1 MVPLDKESPERT
13 SNMAALGFKGLT
25 RTGLVLFA
33 VGLVFGFS
41 LTYLF
46 TTTKSWTPLNRPIS
60 RAQYVKD
67 MIPRRPEQH
76 FDDDETGPD
85 KSVAWFDQA
94 FHSHTG
100 ESNEEAKM
108 LAKKVR
114 VLCWVMTGP
123 NNIDSKARHVKA
135 TWGQRCNKLIF
146 MSSEEVKDLP
156 AVALPVKEGRDN
168 LWAKT
173 KEAFKYIYKH
183 HMDDADWFMKADD
196 DTFLIVENLRYF
208 LSDKVSENP
217 VYYGRRFKPYV
228 SQGYMS
234 GGAGYVLSHKA
245 VKLLVEKGVDDSAM
259 CRSDGGGAED
269 LELGRC
275 MQKLGVQAG
284 DSRDELERERFMPFV
299 PEHHLIPGILPKDM
313 WYWSYSYYHAKQG
326 PDCCSDYA
334 ITFHYVNPNM
344 MYVLEYLV
352 YHLKPY
358 GYNTINQCR
367 GQGEVKQRSQGHGQ
381 EKAAAVKEE
390 NIKEVHEENIEEGKK
405 EEENK
410 EENKEEVNENEEG
423 KQVIEEK
430 EIQNEEKK
438 DNEAIEN
445 NGNEVP
451 PEEKEIQG
459 DVNQEQKPE
468 ENLDNSDKQ
477 QNQGKDKET
486 EIEIDEKR
494 FQQITDKIVE
504 QENQEKVNVDNVKLY
519 QVGAAKEEAQENINN
534 VELYKTKDS

>member
-1 MVPLDKESPERT
+1 
-13 SNMAALGFKGLT
+13 MAALGKGLT
-25 RTGLVLFA
+25 RTGLLLFA

-46 TTTKSWTPLNRPIS
+46 TTTQSWTPLNTKHMS
-60 RAQYVKD
+60 RAQYVKN
-67 MIPRRPEQH
+67 MIPRHPEQH
-76 FDDDETGPD
+76 MDEDDDNGPD
-85 KSVAWFDQA
+85 QSVFWFDQA
-94 FHSHTG
+94 FHSHAG

-123 NNIDSKARHVKA
+123 KNIDTKARHVKA
-135 TWGQRCNKLIF
+135 TWGRRCNKLIF
-146 MSSEEVKDLP
+146 MSSAEVKDLP
-156 AVALPVKEGRDN
+156 AVALPVQEGRDN

-173 KEAFKYIYKH
+173 KEAFRYIHKH

-196 DTFLIVENLRYF
+196 DTFLVVENLRYF
-208 LSDKVSENP
+208 LSEKDSENP

-234 GGAGYVLSHKA
+234 GGAGYVLSRKA
-245 VKLLVEKGVDDSAM
+245 VNLLVEKGIDDSSK

-275 MQKLGVQAG
+275 MQKLGVVAG
-284 DSRDELERERFMPFV
+284 DTRDDLERERFMPFV

-313 WYWSYSYYHAKQG
+313 WYWSYSFYPAKQG

-367 GQGEVKQRSQGHGQ
+367 GQANAIESAQGQSQANAVESAQGQSQKTATEAQKDKEITKEHKENTQLNNKEIKEEHEEKLELQDKEEKKPKENREIENTENGEEEKLAENVEEKPQEKETGETKVEKTDTKKETEEEVKQ
-381 EKAAAVKEE
+381 E
-390 NIKEVHEENIEEGKK
+390 
-405 EEENK
+405 
-410 EENKEEVNENEEG
+410 
-423 KQVIEEK
+423 QV
-430 EIQNEEKK
+430 
-438 DNEAIEN
+438 
-445 NGNEVP
+445 
-451 PEEKEIQG
+451 
-459 DVNQEQKPE
+459 
-468 ENLDNSDKQ
+468 
-477 QNQGKDKET
+477 
-486 EIEIDEKR
+486 EIDEEK
-494 FQQITDKIVE
+494 FQQITNKIIE
-504 QENQEKVNVDNVKLY
+504 QENKKKKKVNIDNVKLY
-519 QVGAAKEEAQENINN
+519 QVDAAAPKEKDKETIDN
-534 VELYKTKDS
+534 VKLYKPDNS